1 MDRPLGRLEHVD
13 PATVWNSEAGDF
25 VPWLA
30 MTENLA
36 RLSDALGL
44 DLEPMTRE
52 AAVGRFRADL
62 ICRDRETGAMA
73 VIEAQLGASD
83 HSHLGKLLTYAAGLG
98 GVTAVWLAA
107 RFHAEHRA
115 VLDRMNRS
123 VGTAFSCFAV
133 EMRLWKIDA
142 SPVAPLFTVLA
153 GPRDWSPP
161 AGCPDE
167 PADGSLLPGDGLDS
181 LPLDENPI
189 RVRRLSLGIAMK
201 QLAEAAGISTVHL
214 SHIETGR
221 CWGSPATRAAIA
233 RALAMPAHA
242 LSRPETPF
250 VIAGEPDH
258 PAPTRDEDKNSSP

>member
-13 PATVWNSEAGDF
+13 PATVWSSEAGDF

-30 MTENLA
+30 MTDNLG
-36 RLSDALGL
+36 RLGDALGL
-44 DLEPMTRE
+44 DLEPLARE
-52 AAVGRFRADL
+52 ATVGRFRADL
-62 ICRDRETGAMA
+62 ICRDRGTGALA
-73 VIEAQLGASD
+73 VIEAQLGVSD
-83 HSHLGKLLTYAAGLG
+83 HSHLGKLLTYAVGLG
-98 GVTAVWLAA
+98 GGTAVWLAT

-142 SPVAPLFTVLA
+142 SRVAPLFTVLA
-153 GPRDWSPP
+153 GPRDRSPP
-161 AGCPDE
+161 VGCPDDPDDE
-167 PADGSLLPGDGLDS
+167 SLLPGDGLDS

-189 RVRRLSLGIAMK
+189 RVRRLSLGVAMK
-201 QLAEAAGISTVHL
+201 QLAEAAGISTAHL

-221 CWGSPATRAAIA
+221 SWGSPATRAAIA

-242 LSRPETPF
+242 LRRPETPF
-250 VIAGEPDH
+250 VIAGEPDEEPPH
-258 PAPTRDEDKNSSP
+258 APG